1 MTRKILAVATLVL
14 IGGFAAH
21 KLPVAAAQPQAPAAT
36 APAAMPPRPPQT
48 IDLATAKKMV
58 AAAEAEAV
66 SLNGHVAIC
75 VMDSNFDIVYVERM
89 DTASPRAVTS
99 AMGHARA
106 ALVLGV
112 SDIDAYNAMKAGKP
126 IQVMLSAPPQGNLE
140 LTIEPAGIPIMKDGK
155 VIGAIGAG
163 GIASLNDEK
172 VAQAGID
179 ALK

>member
-1 MTRKILAVATLVL
+1 MKRKILAAIALVVVA
-14 IGGFAAH
+14 GFLSTQ
-21 KLPVAAAQPQAPAAT
+21 LPALGAPPQAQTPPAAAA
-36 APAAMPPRPPQT
+36 PPRPPQT
-48 IDLATAKKMV
+48 IDLATAKKMA

-75 VMDSNFDIVYVERM
+75 VMDSNFDIVYLERM
-89 DTASPRAVTS
+89 DTAIPRAVTS
-99 AMGHARA
+99 AIGHARA
-106 ALVLGV
+106 ALILGV

-126 IQVMLSAPPQGNLE
+126 IQVMLTAPPQGNLE

-155 VIGAIGAG
+155 MIGAIGAG

-179 ALK
+179 SLK